1 MSLDDLYRQ
10 DILDHSQNPRN
21 FGTLEHPEI
30 SAEDSNPLC
39 GDKIRMDLRVKDGTI
54 EDVKFT
60 GVGCSISRAAASMLT
75 EEIKGKTLEEVKPQ
89 IEDQLKWERAQAEA
103 ERTANDAAPQLKKP
117 ADLDTVAK
125 PRGMVVSESN
135 FFARDEPISGLGMAP
150 AVRAMRVAAPLCC
163 TTEVVPVQVAT
174 PFLTLT

>member
-75 EEIKGKTLEEVKPQ
+75 EEIKGKTLEEVKRIGRDDVLELLG
-89 IEDQLKWERAQAEA
+89 IELGPVRLKCALLA
-103 ERTANDAAPQLKKP
+103 LKTLKVGIYG
-117 ADLDTVAK
+117 LQSWK
-125 PRGMVVSESN
+125 
-135 FFARDEPISGLGMAP
+135 DE
-150 AVRAMRVAAPLCC
+150 
-163 TTEVVPVQVAT
+163 EEE
-174 PFLTLT
+174 